1 MGLRPGNIFRLGI
14 KELRGLAA
22 DPVLLFMIFFVFT
35 FAVFSI
41 SQVKFEVEDISI
53 GVVDEDQSEL
63 SRRIIGALLPP
74 YFAAPVEIGANE
86 IDPSMNSGRLIFVLE
101 IPPKFEYD
109 VLAGQRPTV
118 QINVDATAMTQAG
131 NGATYLQNIIA
142 QETLSY
148 AGRREG
154 SMALP
159 INLVVRARFNP
170 NLRTEW
176 FNSIMAVINN
186 ITMLVIVLTGSA
198 LLREREHGT
207 VEHLLVMPVRPTEI
221 MIAKIWANGL
231 VVVSAAAASLWFVVH
246 EVIGVPLAGSMLLF
260 VAGTILY
267 QISVGALGILLATFT
282 ASMGQFGLLLI
293 PVVTVL
299 DLLSGSTTPMES
311 IPPWLQDVMQFTPTT
326 HFVAFAQAVLYRAAG
341 TRHRLA
347 AASRSRRLHDRLLRR
362 LADAIQDCHSAPIA
376 LVCIIR

>member
-1 MGLRPGNIFRLGI
+1 MMGLRPGNTLRLGI

-22 DPVLLFMIFFVFT
+22 DPVLLIMILFVFT
-35 FAVFSI
+35 FAVFSM
-41 SQVKFEVEDISI
+41 SQVKFELEDISI
-53 GVVDEDQSEL
+53 GAVDEDQSEL

-159 INLVVRARFNP
+159 INLVVRTRFNP

-186 ITMLVIVLTGSA
+186 ITLLVVVLTGSA

-231 VVVSAAAASLWFVVH
+231 VVVSAAAASLWLVVH
-246 EVIGVPLAGSMLLF
+246 EVIGVPLAGSMVLF

-311 IPPWLQDVMQFTPTT
+311 IPLWLQHIMQFAPTT

-341 TRHRLA
+341 LDIVWPQLLALAGFTIIFFGVSLTRFRTAIRL
-347 AASRSRRLHDRLLRR
+347 
-362 LADAIQDCHSAPIA
+362 Q
-376 LVCIIR
+376 

>member
-1 MGLRPGNIFRLGI
+1 MMGLRPGNIFRLGV

-22 DPVLLFMIFFVFT
+22 DPVLLLMILFVFT
-35 FAVFSI
+35 VAVYSM

-86 IDPSMNSGRLIFVLE
+86 IDLSMNSGRLIFVLE

-109 VLAGQRPTV
+109 VLAGRRPTV

-142 QETLSY
+142 QEALSY
-148 AGRREG
+148 AGRQEG

-159 INLVVRARFNP
+159 INLIVRTRFNP

-186 ITMLVIVLTGSA
+186 ITLLAVVLTGAA

-207 VEHLLVMPVRPTEI
+207 VEHLLVMPVRPPEI

-231 VVVSAAAASLWFVVH
+231 VVVSAAAASLWLVVH
-246 EVIGVPLAGSMLLF
+246 QIIGVPLAGSVLLF

-267 QISVGALGILLATFT
+267 QVSVGALGILLATFT

-311 IPPWLQDVMQFTPTT
+311 IPSWLQHVMQFAPTT

-341 TRHRLA
+341 LDIVWPQ
-347 AASRSRRLHDRLLRR
+347 L
-362 LADAIQDCHSAPIA
+362 IA
-376 LVCIIR
+376 LAGFTIVFFGVSLIRFRTAIRLQ

>member
-1 MGLRPGNIFRLGI
+1 MMGLRPGNTLRLGI

-22 DPVLLFMIFFVFT
+22 DPVLLIMILFVFT
-35 FAVFSI
+35 FAVFSM
-41 SQVKFEVEDISI
+41 SQVKFELEDISI
-53 GVVDEDQSEL
+53 GAVDEDQSEL

-159 INLVVRARFNP
+159 INLVVRTRFNP

-186 ITMLVIVLTGSA
+186 ITLLVVVLTGSA

-231 VVVSAAAASLWFVVH
+231 VVVSAAAASLWLVVH
-246 EVIGVPLAGSMLLF
+246 EVIGVPLAGSMVLF

-311 IPPWLQDVMQFTPTT
+311 IPSWLQHIMQFAPTT

-341 TRHRLA
+341 LNIVWPQLLALAGFTIVFFGVSLTRFRTAIRL
-347 AASRSRRLHDRLLRR
+347 
-362 LADAIQDCHSAPIA
+362 Q
-376 LVCIIR
+376 

>member
-1 MGLRPGNIFRLGI
+1 MMGLRPGNTFRLGI

-22 DPVLLFMIFFVFT
+22 DPVLLFMILFVFT
-35 FAVFSI
+35 FAVFSM

-63 SRRIIGALLPP
+63 SRRIIGALLLP

-148 AGRREG
+148 AGRREV

-186 ITMLVIVLTGSA
+186 ITLLVVVLTGSA

-231 VVVSAAAASLWFVVH
+231 VVVSAAAASLWLVVH
-246 EVIGVPLAGSMLLF
+246 EVIGVPLAGSMVLF

-326 HFVAFAQAVLYRAAG
+326 HFVAFAQAVLYRAATLDIVWPQLLALAG
-341 TRHRLA
+341 FTIVFFGVSLKRFRTAIRL
-347 AASRSRRLHDRLLRR
+347 
-362 LADAIQDCHSAPIA
+362 Q
-376 LVCIIR
+376 

>member
-1 MGLRPGNIFRLGI
+1 MMGLRPGNTLRLGI

-35 FAVFSI
+35 VAVFSI
-41 SQVKFEVEDISI
+41 SQVKFEVENISI
-53 GVVDEDQSEL
+53 GVVDEDHSEL
-63 SRRIIGALLPP
+63 SRRIIGALLLP
-74 YFAAPVEIGANE
+74 YFAAPLEIGANE

-148 AGRREG
+148 AGRREV

-186 ITMLVIVLTGSA
+186 ITLLVVVLTGSA

-221 MIAKIWANGL
+221 MVAKIWANGL

-246 EVIGVPLAGSMLLF
+246 EVIGVPLAGSMALF
-260 VAGTILY
+260 LAGTILY
-267 QISVGALGILLATFT
+267 QISIGALGILLATFT

-326 HFVAFAQAVLYRAAG
+326 HFVAFAQAVLYRAATLDIVWPQLLALAG
-341 TRHRLA
+341 FTIVFFGVSLKRFRTAIRL
-347 AASRSRRLHDRLLRR
+347 
-362 LADAIQDCHSAPIA
+362 Q
-376 LVCIIR
+376 